1 MKQTI
6 KTSRVAGQLEKMFRA
21 LNSRFFDG
29 ELPEVVISLKK
40 TAGAYGHFTTGKV
53 WKTGEERRYEIN
65 ISSASLNQE
74 CAFLAG
80 VLVHEMVHEY
90 CAEHG
95 IKDTSNNGVY
105 HNKNFKH
112 IAETHGLEVE
122 HHPKYGWTIT
132 SPGLELLDF
141 VEEHSPRAATA
152 VQERKP
158 ERKNQAVPANISAPN
173 VAIVAERPRSST

>member
-21 LNSRFFDG
+21 LNNRFFDG

-95 IKDTSNNGVY
+95 IKIPATTAGTTTRISGISQKPTVWKSSIILNTAGQLPAPPL
-105 HNKNFKH
+105 NFW
-112 IAETHGLEVE
+112 IL
-122 HHPKYGWTIT
+122 
-132 SPGLELLDF
+132 
-141 VEEHSPRAATA
+141 
-152 VQERKP
+152 
-158 ERKNQAVPANISAPN
+158 
-173 VAIVAERPRSST
+173 

>member
-74 CAFLAG
+74 CAF
-80 VLVHEMVHEY
+80 
-90 CAEHG
+90 
-95 IKDTSNNGVY
+95 S
-105 HNKNFKH
+105 
-112 IAETHGLEVE
+112 
-122 HHPKYGWTIT
+122 GWRV
-132 SPGLELLDF
+132 SP
-141 VEEHSPRAATA
+141 
-152 VQERKP
+152 
-158 ERKNQAVPANISAPN
+158 
-173 VAIVAERPRSST
+173 